1 MKIFD
6 ALVYAGLLG
15 AITVLSNGWRDQSMA
30 PEAPPALSHSE
41 IALFAAFTPFAPGA
55 IISVPQIDHP
65 EARGTAFSVGASG
78 EWVVQRKSLEN
89 CSRPYLALG
98 GNLGIP
104 VKTRPSAAL
113 DNYQLVVSN
122 GGVRPLPL
130 AIPEAIRVGDR
141 GFMPGFPHGDVGEA
155 TGRLIGQTWLRKS
168 KRNQHDE
175 PVLVWAE
182 AGHTTHLSGSLEQL
196 EGGPVLGEHSQVMG
210 IVRGYKP
217 RRGIIYSSTPQ
228 TLSRI
233 ANPSDRRPDFEQ
245 EDTITKRNYGIISDT
260 LRRQY
265 RVMQIA
271 CLMG

>member
-1 MKIFD
+1 MKYFD
-6 ALVYAGLLG
+6 ALIYGGLLAG
-15 AITVLSNGWRDQSMA
+15 ITLLSSFWHDQSMA
-30 PEAPPALSHSE
+30 PEAPPPLSHSE
-41 IALFAAFTPFAPGA
+41 IALFAAFTPFAPGS
-55 IISVPQIDHP
+55 IISVPPIDHP

-78 EWVVQRKSLEN
+78 EWVVQRKALEN
-89 CSRPYLALG
+89 CSQPYLALG

-104 VKTRPSAAL
+104 VKVRPSASL

-130 AIPEAIRVGDR
+130 AIPETIRVGNR
-141 GFMPGFPHGDVGEA
+141 GFMPGFPHGEVGEA
-155 TGRLIGQTWLRKS
+155 TGRLIGQTWLRKT
-168 KRNQHDE
+168 KRNQHFE

-182 AGHTTHLSGSLEQL
+182 AGHTYHLSGSLEQIS
-196 EGGPVLGEHSQVMG
+196 GGPVLNEHSEVMG

-217 RRGIIYSSTPQ
+217 RRGIIYSSTPE
-228 TLSRI
+228 TLAKI
-233 ANPSDRRPDFEQ
+233 ANPADRRPDFEQ
-245 EDTITKRNYGIISDT
+245 EDTITRRNYGIVSDT